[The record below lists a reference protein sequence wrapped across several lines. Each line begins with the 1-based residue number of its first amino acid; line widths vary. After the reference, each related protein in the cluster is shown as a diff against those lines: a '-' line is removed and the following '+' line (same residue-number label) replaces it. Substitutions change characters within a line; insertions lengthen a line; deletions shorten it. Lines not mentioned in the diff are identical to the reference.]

1 MTEQENEEI
10 PREDLVYRAD
20 VMKDQEVPEESIKF
34 LRRAIALDPHLT
46 ENEQLLFA
54 FPYRKIANRIR
65 ESLFHVHD
73 VYYNENSPTESQAA
87 ALSILRESLITQLL
101 NISSEVCTLVT
112 ELLLPNSQTSADKCV
127 YHLIIADFSRYIAE
141 LDIED
146 SVPACESSFHNYQ
159 IAQEFAMQSLPAAHP
174 TRLSICLNFAK
185 LLHDV
190 QGRKEQAIE
199 VAQQAYNDGDTAISE
214 ITDISMLQSSKEIL
228 QMLKDDTIRWSC
240 Q

>member
-1 MTEQENEEI
+1 MSQPETEEI
-10 PREDLVYRAD
+10 PREDLVYLAD
-20 VMKDQEVPEESIKF
+20 VMKDQEVPEESIKY
-34 LRRAIALDPHLT
+34 LRRAIALNPRLT

-54 FPYRKIANRIR
+54 FPYRKIVNRIR
-65 ESLFHVHD
+65 DSLSHVSD

-87 ALSILRESLITQLL
+87 ALSILRESLINQLL
-101 NISSEVCTLVT
+101 NVSSEVCTIVN
-112 ELLLPNSQTSADKCV
+112 EVFLPNCESPADKCV

-146 SVPACESSFHNYQ
+146 SVPACETSLQNYQ
-159 IAQEFAMQSLPAAHP
+159 KAIEFATQALPAAHP
-174 TRLSICLNFAK
+174 TRLSACLNFAK

-190 QGRKEQAIE
+190 RDKKDHAIE
-199 VAQQAYNDGDTAISE
+199 IAQKAYNEGDAGLSE
-214 ITDISMLQSSKEIL
+214 ITDSTLIQSSKDIL